1 MKPVVAFII
10 SLELCLACSSSYNQ
24 NELIPELK
32 NKCYLG
38 HVINRYMNGSICY
51 LTVVAIV
58 LLVVF
63 LKNLMDVVMIFTA
76 NDNTDV
82 EGRSNA
88 AVESASIANTE
99 KQNAVVVC
107 MVNNC
112 FFEWLNKNFTR
123 RFSCRLQL
131 MNDQEDQRRKRRR

>member
-10 SLELCLACSSSYNQ
+10 SLELCLACSSSSDQ

-58 LLVVF
+58 FFVVF

-76 NDNTDV
+76 NNNTDV
-82 EGRSNA
+82 KGRSNA

-107 MVNNC
+107 MVGHVHANAC
-112 FFEWLNKNFTR
+112 L
-123 RFSCRLQL
+123 SIVIGICCVQL
-131 MNDQEDQRRKRRR
+131 KL

>member
-107 MVNNC
+107 MGKHK
-112 FFEWLNKNFTR
+112 LIQ
-123 RFSCRLQL
+123 LQL

>member
-107 MVNNC
+107 MV
-112 FFEWLNKNFTR
+112 LSISTDVVKNLIT
-123 RFSCRLQL
+123 FSVLQL